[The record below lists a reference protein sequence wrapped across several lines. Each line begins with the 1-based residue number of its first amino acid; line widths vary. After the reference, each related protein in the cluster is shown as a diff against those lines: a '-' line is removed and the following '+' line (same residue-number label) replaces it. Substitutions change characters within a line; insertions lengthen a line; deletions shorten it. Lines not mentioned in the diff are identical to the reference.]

1 MTPMTTFSK
10 ATRILSKEGLS
21 SLFKQ
26 GFSYFWNSLLSHGE
40 YFIIEFRYRDQPEI
54 PIVKPK
60 IACTYRAITSLS
72 EFHEVLAQG
81 YNFGSRK
88 FPPRLKKGA
97 VAFCTFVDKVLA
109 SESWAA
115 ADKRAKNAVDTIPY
129 RVDFAKGEV
138 CVGAS
143 FTDSRYRGNK
153 LNEYLNFMRT
163 PYLKEHFT
171 RGWASTNVN
180 NKASMRINEM
190 IFGKVTARGRYFRFA
205 GWRYWKEKTV
215 VS

>member
-26 GFSYFWNSLLSHGE
+26 GFSYFWNSLQSHGE
-40 YFIIEFRYRDQPEI
+40 YFVIEFRYRDQPEI

-60 IACTYRAITSLS
+60 IACNYKAITSLS
-72 EFHEVLAQG
+72 EYNELLTQG

-115 ADKRAKNAVDTIPY
+115 PDKRAKKPLIPSLIELTSTRVRFVSAPVSPILDT
-129 RVDFAKGEV
+129 GE
-138 CVGAS
+138 
-143 FTDSRYRGNK
+143 
-153 LNEYLNFMRT
+153 
-163 PYLKEHFT
+163 
-171 RGWASTNVN
+171 TN
-180 NKASMRINEM
+180 
-190 IFGKVTARGRYFRFA
+190 
-205 GWRYWKEKTV
+205 
-215 VS
+215 

>member
-1 MTPMTTFSK
+1 MFSK
-10 ATRILSKEGLS
+10 AVRILQKEGLS
-21 SLFKQ
+21 SLLKQ
-26 GFSYFWNSLLSHGE
+26 GYLFIWNSLQSHGE

-54 PIVKPK
+54 PVVKPK

-72 EFHEVLAQG
+72 EYDELLAQG
-81 YNFGSRK
+81 YTFGSRK

-97 VAFCTFVDKVLA
+97 VAFCTFVDKDLA

-115 ADKRAKNAVDTIPY
+115 ADKRAKKAVDTIPY
-129 RVDFAKGEV
+129 SVDFDKGEV

-153 LNEYLNFMRT
+153 LNEYLNYMRT
-163 PYLKEHFT
+163 PYLKAHFT

-190 IFGKVTARGRYFRFA
+190 IFGRVTARGRYFRLA
-205 GWRYWKEKTV
+205 LWHYWKEKPLV
-215 VS
+215 